1 MDEGKGGQATERI
14 QLKHKPA
21 LTPTKSK
28 VQPGAHQR
36 STQVV
41 VSLLQGYAT

>member
-1 MDEGKGGQATERI
+1 MGKGKGGQATEQI

-28 VQPGAHQR
+28 VQPEAHQR
-36 STQVV
+36 SIQVV